1 MIYSDDDWKD
11 VKPLVPPGYD
21 NTKFNVVFDQHSHTH
36 YSDGKLTIKQNVE
49 WHIAMGYNA
58 IAITD
63 HNNMKHLERIDKV
76 RVEYRDKNIIILSGL
91 EWSTNRIH
99 LNFLGIPHWNDKIK
113 YKPTDDQIVD
123 AISKAHDLGGIV
135 ICNHIPWSINEFH
148 IKTHPTRETLLE
160 WGIDYFEIVNDD
172 CKPENVYDQ
181 ESDNFCSHHKGKVG
195 RITGTDMHRP
205 DGLMSGGVHGWTL
218 MNVTEFSEKALMEEL
233 KNKNTEIIYSKKPYL
248 DPGIHLS
255 NLEKEH

>member
-1 MIYSDDDWKD
+1 MKTISIGDIHGSSKWKAVNVKNYDRVIFMGDYVDDF
-11 VKPLVPPGYD
+11 PP
-21 NTKFNVVFDQHSHTH
+21 V
-36 YSDGKLTIKQNVE
+36 
-49 WHIAMGYNA
+49 
-58 IAITD
+58 
-63 HNNMKHLERIDKV
+63 
-76 RVEYRDKNIIILSGL
+76 
-91 EWSTNRIH
+91 
-99 LNFLGIPHWNDKIK
+99 
-113 YKPTDDQIVD
+113 TDDQIVD

-181 ESDNFCSHHKGKVG
+181 ESDNFCSQHKGKVG

-205 DGLMSGGVHGWTL
+205 DRLMSGGVHGWTL